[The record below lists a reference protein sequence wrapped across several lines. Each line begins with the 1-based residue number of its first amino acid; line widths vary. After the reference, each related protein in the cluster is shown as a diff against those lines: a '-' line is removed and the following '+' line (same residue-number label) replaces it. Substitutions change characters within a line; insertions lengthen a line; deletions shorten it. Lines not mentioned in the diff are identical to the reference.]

1 MKPGD
6 HMKCYMIH
14 LSLLCIFCSTI
25 ALSEPIGKIVQL
37 VNDVDI
43 SSLTTGK
50 LLVPQIGFQI
60 STDHKIRTGKRS
72 YAEIVLNNGTK
83 IILKEVSVLNV
94 MSLKAHES
102 LQPTRIRLLTGK
114 VRIALKR
121 LLRGGSE
128 HSLILKTP
136 TAVAG
141 VRGTDFGVIASRY
154 ETKVA
159 VFSGLVEVASSN
171 KKIIKSYILQ
181 EREETGILK
190 NSPPSR
196 PRTVPHDIIKN
207 WFDYYEI
214 NDDNRIIIKQFTEES
229 IIDKLLRKQNY

>member
-1 MKPGD
+1 MNKQ
-6 HMKCYMIH
+6 I
-14 LSLLCIFCSTI
+14 SCILFFFICFSTT
-25 ALSEPIGKIVQL
+25 AFAEPIGKIVQL

-43 SSLTTGK
+43 TSLTTGK
-50 LLVPQIGFQI
+50 LLVPQIGFQL

-72 YAEIVLNNGTK
+72 YAEVVLNNGTK
-83 IILKEVSVLNV
+83 ITLKEVSVLNV
-94 MSLKAHES
+94 MSLKINES
-102 LQPTRIRLLTGK
+102 APPTRIRLLTGK

-121 LLRGGSE
+121 LLRGGSA

-141 VRGTDFGVIASRY
+141 VRGTDFGAIASRY
-154 ETKVA
+154 ETKIA
-159 VFSGLVEVASSN
+159 VFSGSVEVASSN

-181 EREETGILK
+181 EREEAGILK

-196 PRTVPHDIIKN
+196 PRTVPHKILKN
-207 WFDYYEI
+207 WFQYYDI